1 MLRERIVPVSYPKA
15 PAHIEPFVRV
25 LGPIVATEFLMTF
38 GGADLYLTPTPKS
51 RSRLVGLVGHE
62 KAAELAEAAAH
73 LPRRIP
79 TAKPWVA
86 AVYRAQGLPVAEIA
100 RKLHV
105 SDVTVRAYLK
115 RYRTAGET
123 SSSQPRLP
131 GF

>member
-1 MLRERIVPVSYPKA
+1 
-15 PAHIEPFVRV
+15 
-25 LGPIVATEFLMTF
+25 MTF
-38 GGADLYLTPTPKS
+38 GGADLYLTPTPKG
-51 RSRLVGLVGHE
+51 RSRLAGLVGHA

-115 RYRTAGET
+115 RYGASGAT
-123 SSSQPRLP
+123 SSRQPRLP